1 MAYDPVAD
9 NKQYV
14 LTNMLDNIEGGA
26 SNTMKFLN
34 EKMAD
39 DPDRW
44 DDDVWRFMGQ
54 RIGGALI
61 GGGVGSFGGPKGAL
75 GGAIVGGVIGF
86 DNSAKLLGSIP
97 GMSQLGRFQDAT
109 ADGARYINEKLTPWL
124 DPRVA
129 GWGSRVVTDYLLE
142 RGVRSGTRA
151 VTKGVR
157 AYKAVSKADEIMS
170 AAKQQDLGLQM
181 KGVSERMSAATTLR
195 NSEIR
200 RLGKE
205 LLYDLQHP
213 TASIPKLERNR
224 TTPQIRYRQIFNND
238 PSHRYPSIEDLDLA
252 TRNTQFE
259 NPRINWKKERLK
271 YTPTSAT
278 RWTAIGKRLQ
288 KEYGGSDEF
297 VKGFIKRQ
305 RDTVA
310 TTQGEIK
317 WLNEQMPIEY
327 LQFALTDMVAP
338 NRKTWDGAM
347 MTRLTDDEIIDLTY
361 DLFYRLATKK
371 PKYFDYGHV
380 KSAKNLAAETA
391 AGTLTT
397 ADFASN
403 IRPEI
408 AHSIRDFYKLDPK
421 GPNFNQILA
430 GKKNPKSTD
439 FKIIEPGNI
448 ARGRRQ
454 DMNDFVNMFMNY
466 SPNVEH
472 EYIKALGD
480 WGVAMDNIIPFEWH
494 DHFIEYLR
502 KGIRKWQGSEKGG
515 LLGAYQLRFYPR
527 EIRKLIDDYLND
539 LRDGNFPEELARKD
553 FKVQEA
559 IDEIEGIKGT
569 ADELARQR
577 DVVRRKM
584 PDSLKKDF
592 KNPE

>member
-1 MAYDPVAD
+1 MTTTYDPRAD
-9 NKQYV
+9 DKQYV
-14 LTNMLDNIEGGA
+14 LTGMLDNIENGA
-26 SNTMKFLN
+26 IGTWDWIQKQ
-34 EKMAD
+34 AQD

-44 DDDVWRFMGQ
+44 DDDVLR
-54 RIGGALI
+54 LL
-61 GGGVGSFGGPKGAL
+61 GGGLKNTAW
-75 GGAIVGGVIGF
+75 AISKIPLI
-86 DNSAKLLGSIP
+86 NKLAEGEDWLAHQARK
-97 GMSQLGRFQDAT
+97 MSET
-109 ADGARYINEKLTPWL
+109 LTPWL

-129 GWGSRVVTDYLLE
+129 GWGTRI
-142 RGVRSGTRA
+142 GTGILADKGISKATGA

-157 AYKAVSKADEIMS
+157 AYKAVSKADEIMA
-170 AAKQQDLGLQM
+170 AAKAKDLGLQM
-181 KGVSERMSAATTLR
+181 KGVSERMTAATTLK

-213 TASIPKLERNR
+213 TASIPKLANR

-238 PSHRYPSIEDLDLA
+238 PGHRYPSIEDLDLA

-278 RWTAIGKRLQ
+278 KWTAIGKRLQ

-338 NRKTWDGAM
+338 NRKAWDGAI

-430 GKKNPKSTD
+430 GKKTPKSTD

-472 EYIKALGD
+472 EYVKALGD

-494 DHFIEYLR
+494 DHFTEYLR

-527 EIRKLIDDYLND
+527 EIRKLMDDYLND
-539 LRDGNFPEELARKD
+539 LRDGKFPEELARKD

-559 IDEIEGIKGT
+559 IDEVEGIKAT

>member
-1 MAYDPVAD
+1 MEDDKLLGERMFDAIENGAVGSMQWLQ
-9 NKQYV
+9 KQA
-14 LTNMLDNIEGGA
+14 E
-26 SNTMKFLN
+26 
-34 EKMAD
+34 D
-39 DPDRW
+39 DPDRYT
-44 DDDVWRFMGQ
+44 DDMLR
-54 RIGGALI
+54 LL
-61 GGGVGSFGGPKGAL
+61 GGGVKNVGWAL
-75 GGAIVGGVIGF
+75 SKVPFLDKIAQGEDWLAGKARE
-86 DNSAKLLGSIP
+86 
-97 GMSQLGRFQDAT
+97 MS
-109 ADGARYINEKLTPWL
+109 EELTPWL
-124 DPRVA
+124 DPRFA
-129 GWGSRVVTDYLLE
+129 GWGTRIGTGILADKGIGKAIKGTKVLATAGLDDAGAALMRSNPMFATGAGVSSPGGNVKGVVT
-142 RGVRSGTRA
+142 
-151 VTKGVR
+151 
-157 AYKAVSKADEIMS
+157 
-170 AAKQQDLGLQM
+170 
-181 KGVSERMSAATTLR
+181 RMAAATKFK

-213 TASIPKLERNR
+213 TASIPKLVRNR

-238 PSHRYPSIEDLDLA
+238 PHYRYPSIEDLDLA

-278 RWTAIGKRLQ
+278 KWTAIGKRLQ

-338 NRKTWDGAM
+338 NRKAWDGAI

-421 GPNFNQILA
+421 GPNFSQILA
-430 GKKNPKSTD
+430 GKKKPKSTD

-472 EYIKALGD
+472 EYVKALGD
-480 WGVAMDNIIPFEWH
+480 WGIAMDNIIPFEWH
-494 DHFIEYLR
+494 DHFTEYLR

-559 IDEIEGIKGT
+559 IDEVEGIKGT

-577 DVVRRKM
+577 DLVRREM
-584 PDSLKKDF
+584 PKSLKKDF

>member
-1 MAYDPVAD
+1 MEEKKLLGERMFDAIENGAVGSMQWLQ
-9 NKQYV
+9 KQA
-14 LTNMLDNIEGGA
+14 E
-26 SNTMKFLN
+26 
-34 EKMAD
+34 D
-39 DPDRW
+39 DPDRYT
-44 DDDVWRFMGQ
+44 DDMLR
-54 RIGGALI
+54 LL
-61 GGGVGSFGGPKGAL
+61 GGGVKNVGWAL
-75 GGAIVGGVIGF
+75 SKVPFLDKIAQGEDWLAGKAREM
-86 DNSAKLLGSIP
+86 SA
-97 GMSQLGRFQDAT
+97 
-109 ADGARYINEKLTPWL
+109 ELTPQL
-124 DPRVA
+124 DPRFA
-129 GWGSRVVTDYLLE
+129 GWGTRIGTGILADKGIGKAFKGARVLSQAGLDDAGAALMRSNPMFATGAGVGSPGGNVKGVVTRMSD
-142 RGVRSGTRA
+142 A
-151 VTKGVR
+151 VTLK
-157 AYKAVSKADEIMS
+157 
-170 AAKQQDLGLQM
+170 
-181 KGVSERMSAATTLR
+181 

-238 PSHRYPSIEDLDLA
+238 PNHRYPSIEDLDLA

-278 RWTAIGKRLQ
+278 KWTAIGKRLQ

-310 TTQGEIK
+310 TTTGEIK

-338 NRKTWDGAM
+338 NRKAWDGAI

-430 GKKNPKSTD
+430 GKKKPKSTD

-454 DMNDFVNMFMNY
+454 DMNDFVNMFMSY

-472 EYIKALGD
+472 EYVKALGD

-494 DHFIEYLR
+494 DHFTEYLR

-559 IDEIEGIKGT
+559 IDEVEGIKGT

-577 DVVRRKM
+577 DLVRREM
-584 PDSLKKDF
+584 PKSLKKDF

>member
-1 MAYDPVAD
+1 YYDFTRTRNVLVAMED
-9 NKQYV
+9 DKLLGERMFDAIENGAVGSMQWLQKQA
-14 LTNMLDNIEGGA
+14 E
-26 SNTMKFLN
+26 
-34 EKMAD
+34 D
-39 DPDRW
+39 DPDRYT
-44 DDDVWRFMGQ
+44 DDMLR
-54 RIGGALI
+54 LL
-61 GGGVGSFGGPKGAL
+61 GGGVKNVGWAL
-75 GGAIVGGVIGF
+75 SKVPFLDKIAQGEDWLAGKAREM
-86 DNSAKLLGSIP
+86 SA
-97 GMSQLGRFQDAT
+97 
-109 ADGARYINEKLTPWL
+109 ELTPQL
-124 DPRVA
+124 DPRFA
-129 GWGSRVVTDYLLE
+129 GWGTRI
-142 RGVRSGTRA
+142 GTGILA
-151 VTKGVR
+151 DKGIG
-157 AYKAVSKADEIMS
+157 KAVKGAKYLNKVG
-170 AAKQQDLGLQM
+170 AAKLMDNIPAQAVYADTA
-181 KGVSERMSAATTLR
+181 KDVSTRMADATKFK

-200 RLGKE
+200 RLGKQ

-213 TASIPKLERNR
+213 TASIPKLVRDR

-278 RWTAIGKRLQ
+278 KWTAIGKRLQ

-338 NRKTWDGAM
+338 NRKAWDGAI

-421 GPNFNQILA
+421 GPNFSQILA
-430 GKKNPKSTD
+430 GKKKPKSTD

-454 DMNDFVNMFMNY
+454 DMNDFVNMFMSY

-472 EYIKALGD
+472 EYVKALGD

-494 DHFIEYLR
+494 DHFTEYLR

-527 EIRKLIDDYLND
+527 EIRKLMDDYLNN

-559 IDEIEGIKGT
+559 IDEIEGIKAT
-569 ADELARQR
+569 ADELAKQR
-577 DVVRRKM
+577 AVVRNEM

>member
-1 MAYDPVAD
+1 MEDDKLLGERMFDA
-9 NKQYV
+9 
-14 LTNMLDNIEGGA
+14 IENGA
-26 SNTMKFLN
+26 VGSMQWLQRQA
-34 EKMAD
+34 ED
-39 DPDRW
+39 DPDRYT
-44 DDDVWRFMGQ
+44 DDMLR
-54 RIGGALI
+54 LL
-61 GGGVGSFGGPKGAL
+61 GGGVKNVGWAL
-75 GGAIVGGVIGF
+75 SKVPFLDKIAQGEDWLAGKARE
-86 DNSAKLLGSIP
+86 
-97 GMSQLGRFQDAT
+97 MS
-109 ADGARYINEKLTPWL
+109 EELTPQL
-124 DPRVA
+124 DPRFA
-129 GWGSRVVTDYLLE
+129 GWGTRIGTGLLADKGISEVT
-142 RGVRSGTRA
+142 GA

-157 AYKAVSKADEIMS
+157 AYKAVSKADEIMA

-181 KGVSERMSAATTLR
+181 KGVSERMSDAVTLK

-213 TASIPKLERNR
+213 TTSIPKLQGNR

-278 RWTAIGKRLQ
+278 KWTAIGKRLQ

-310 TTQGEIK
+310 TTTGEIK

-338 NRKTWDGAM
+338 NRKAWDGAAM
-347 MTRLTDDEIIDLTY
+347 ARLADDEIIDLTY

-430 GKKNPKSTD
+430 GKKKPKSTD

-454 DMNDFVNMFMNY
+454 DMNDFVNMFMSY

-472 EYIKALGD
+472 EYVKALGD

-494 DHFIEYLR
+494 DHFTEYLR

-527 EIRKLIDDYLND
+527 EIRKLMDDYLND
-539 LRDGNFPEELARKD
+539 LRDGKFPEELARKD

-569 ADELARQR
+569 ADELAKQR
-577 DVVRRKM
+577 AVVRKEM
-584 PDSLKKDF
+584 PTLKNQF
-592 KNPE
+592 ENPE

>member
-1 MAYDPVAD
+1 MEDDKLLGERMFDAIENGAVGSMQWLQ
-9 NKQYV
+9 KQA
-14 LTNMLDNIEGGA
+14 E
-26 SNTMKFLN
+26 
-34 EKMAD
+34 D
-39 DPDRW
+39 DPDRYT
-44 DDDVWRFMGQ
+44 DDMLR
-54 RIGGALI
+54 LL
-61 GGGVGSFGGPKGAL
+61 GGGVKNVGWAL
-75 GGAIVGGVIGF
+75 SKVPFLDKIAQGEDWLAGKARE
-86 DNSAKLLGSIP
+86 
-97 GMSQLGRFQDAT
+97 MS
-109 ADGARYINEKLTPWL
+109 EELTPWL
-124 DPRVA
+124 DPRFA
-129 GWGSRVVTDYLLE
+129 GWGTRIGTGILADKGIGKAIKGTKVLATAGLDDAGAALMRSNPMFATGAGVSSPGGNVKGVVT
-142 RGVRSGTRA
+142 
-151 VTKGVR
+151 
-157 AYKAVSKADEIMS
+157 
-170 AAKQQDLGLQM
+170 
-181 KGVSERMSAATTLR
+181 RMAAATKFK

-213 TASIPKLERNR
+213 TASIPKLVRNR

-238 PSHRYPSIEDLDLA
+238 PHYRYPSIEDLDLA

-278 RWTAIGKRLQ
+278 KWTAIGKRLQ

-338 NRKTWDGAM
+338 NRKAWDGAI

-421 GPNFNQILA
+421 GPNFSQILA
-430 GKKNPKSTD
+430 GKKKPKSTD

-472 EYIKALGD
+472 EYVKALGD

-494 DHFIEYLR
+494 DHFTEYLR

-559 IDEIEGIKGT
+559 IDEVEGIKGT

-577 DVVRRKM
+577 DLVRREM
-584 PDSLKKDF
+584 PKSLKKDF

>member
-1 MAYDPVAD
+1 MEDDKLLGERMFDAIENGAVGSMQWLQ
-9 NKQYV
+9 KQA
-14 LTNMLDNIEGGA
+14 E
-26 SNTMKFLN
+26 
-34 EKMAD
+34 D
-39 DPDRW
+39 DPDRYT
-44 DDDVWRFMGQ
+44 DDMLR
-54 RIGGALI
+54 LL
-61 GGGVGSFGGPKGAL
+61 GGGVKNVGWAL
-75 GGAIVGGVIGF
+75 SKVPFLDKIAQGEDWLAGKARE
-86 DNSAKLLGSIP
+86 
-97 GMSQLGRFQDAT
+97 MS
-109 ADGARYINEKLTPWL
+109 EELTPWL
-124 DPRVA
+124 DPRFA
-129 GWGSRVVTDYLLE
+129 GWGTRIGTGILADKGIGKAIKGTKVLATAGLDDAGAALMRSNPMFATGAGVSSPGGNVKGVVT
-142 RGVRSGTRA
+142 
-151 VTKGVR
+151 
-157 AYKAVSKADEIMS
+157 
-170 AAKQQDLGLQM
+170 
-181 KGVSERMSAATTLR
+181 RMAAATKFK

-213 TASIPKLERNR
+213 TASIPKLVRNR

-238 PSHRYPSIEDLDLA
+238 PHYRYPSIEDLDLA

-278 RWTAIGKRLQ
+278 KWTAIGKRLQ

-338 NRKTWDGAM
+338 NRKAWDGAI

-421 GPNFNQILA
+421 GPNFSQILA
-430 GKKNPKSTD
+430 GKKKPKSTD

-454 DMNDFVNMFMNY
+454 DMNDFVNMFMSY

-472 EYIKALGD
+472 EYVKALGD

-494 DHFIEYLR
+494 DHFTEYLR

-527 EIRKLIDDYLND
+527 EIRKLMDDYLNN

-559 IDEIEGIKGT
+559 IDEIEGIKAT
-569 ADELARQR
+569 ADELAKQR
-577 DVVRRKM
+577 AVVRNEM

>member
-75 GGAIVGGVIGF
+75 GGAIIGGIMGF
-86 DNSAKLLGSIP
+86 DNSAKLLGNIP
-97 GMSQLGRFQDAT
+97 GMRQLGRFQDAT

-391 AGTLTT
+391 AGKLTT

-430 GKKNPKSTD
+430 GKKKPKSTD

-592 KNPE
+592 KTPE

>member
-1 MAYDPVAD
+1 MEEKKLLGERMFDAIENGAVGSMQWLQ
-9 NKQYV
+9 KQA
-14 LTNMLDNIEGGA
+14 E
-26 SNTMKFLN
+26 
-34 EKMAD
+34 D
-39 DPDRW
+39 DPDRYT
-44 DDDVWRFMGQ
+44 DDMLR
-54 RIGGALI
+54 LL
-61 GGGVGSFGGPKGAL
+61 GGGVKNVGWAL
-75 GGAIVGGVIGF
+75 SKVPFLDKIAQGEDWLAGKARE
-86 DNSAKLLGSIP
+86 
-97 GMSQLGRFQDAT
+97 MS
-109 ADGARYINEKLTPWL
+109 EELTPWL
-124 DPRVA
+124 DPRFA
-129 GWGSRVVTDYLLE
+129 GWGTRIGTGILADKGIGKAFKGARVLSQAGLDDAGAALMRSNPMFATGAGVGSPGGNVKGVVTRMSD
-142 RGVRSGTRA
+142 A
-151 VTKGVR
+151 VTLK
-157 AYKAVSKADEIMS
+157 
-170 AAKQQDLGLQM
+170 
-181 KGVSERMSAATTLR
+181 

-278 RWTAIGKRLQ
+278 KWTAIGKRLQ

-310 TTQGEIK
+310 TTTGEIK

-347 MTRLTDDEIIDLTY
+347 MTRVTDDEIIDLTY

-430 GKKNPKSTD
+430 GKKKPKSTD

-454 DMNDFVNMFMNY
+454 DMNDFVNMFMSY

-472 EYIKALGD
+472 EYVKALGD

-494 DHFIEYLR
+494 DHFTEYLR

-527 EIRKLIDDYLND
+527 EIRKLMDDYLND
-539 LRDGNFPEELARKD
+539 LRDGKFPEELARKD

-569 ADELARQR
+569 ADELAKQR
-577 DVVRRKM
+577 AVVRKEM
-584 PDSLKKDF
+584 PTLKNQF
-592 KNPE
+592 ENPE

>member
-1 MAYDPVAD
+1 MED
-9 NKQYV
+9 NK
-14 LTNMLDNIEGGA
+14 LLGERMFDAIETGA
-26 SNTMKFLN
+26 VGSMQWLQKQA
-34 EKMAD
+34 ED
-39 DPDRW
+39 DPDRYT
-44 DDDVWRFMGQ
+44 DDMLR
-54 RIGGALI
+54 LL
-61 GGGVGSFGGPKGAL
+61 GGGVKNVGWAL
-75 GGAIVGGVIGF
+75 SKVPFLDKIAEGEDWLAGKARE
-86 DNSAKLLGSIP
+86 
-97 GMSQLGRFQDAT
+97 MS
-109 ADGARYINEKLTPWL
+109 EELTPQL
-124 DPRVA
+124 DPRFA
-129 GWGSRVVTDYLLE
+129 GWGTRIGTGILADKGIGKAIKGTKYLNKVGAAKLFDNIPAQ
-142 RGVRSGTRA
+142 A
-151 VTKGVR
+151 V
-157 AYKAVSKADEIMS
+157 YADE
-170 AAKQQDLGLQM
+170 GLD
-181 KGVSERMSAATTLR
+181 VSTRMADATKFK

-213 TASIPKLERNR
+213 TASIPKLTNR
-224 TTPQIRYRQIFNND
+224 TTPQIRYRQIFNDD

-278 RWTAIGKRLQ
+278 KWTAIGKRLQ
-288 KEYGGSDEF
+288 KEYGGSDGF

-338 NRKTWDGAM
+338 NRKSWDGAM
-347 MTRLTDDEIIDLTY
+347 MSRLTDDEIIDLTY

-391 AGTLTT
+391 TGKFTT

-472 EYIKALGD
+472 EYVKALGD
-480 WGVAMDNIIPFEWH
+480 WGVAMDNIIPFERH
-494 DHFIEYLR
+494 DHFTEYLR

-527 EIRKLIDDYLND
+527 EIRKLMDDYLND

-559 IDEIEGIKGT
+559 IDEVEGITAT
-569 ADELARQR
+569 ADELAKQR
-577 DVVRRKM
+577 AVVRREM

>member
-1 MAYDPVAD
+1 MFDAIENGAVGSMQWLQ
-9 NKQYV
+9 KQA
-14 LTNMLDNIEGGA
+14 E
-26 SNTMKFLN
+26 
-34 EKMAD
+34 D
-39 DPDRW
+39 DPDRYT
-44 DDDVWRFMGQ
+44 DDMLR
-54 RIGGALI
+54 LL
-61 GGGVGSFGGPKGAL
+61 GGGVKNVGWAL
-75 GGAIVGGVIGF
+75 SKVPFLDKIAQGEDWLAGKARE
-86 DNSAKLLGSIP
+86 
-97 GMSQLGRFQDAT
+97 MS
-109 ADGARYINEKLTPWL
+109 EELTPWL
-124 DPRVA
+124 DPRFA
-129 GWGSRVVTDYLLE
+129 GWGTRIGTGILADKGIGKAFKGARVLSQAGLDDAGAALMRSNPMFATGAGVGSPGGNVKGVVTRMSD
-142 RGVRSGTRA
+142 A
-151 VTKGVR
+151 VTLK
-157 AYKAVSKADEIMS
+157 
-170 AAKQQDLGLQM
+170 
-181 KGVSERMSAATTLR
+181 

-278 RWTAIGKRLQ
+278 KWTAIGKRLQ

-430 GKKNPKSTD
+430 GKKKPKSTD

-454 DMNDFVNMFMNY
+454 DMNDFVNMFMSY

-472 EYIKALGD
+472 EYVKALGD

-494 DHFIEYLR
+494 DHFTEYLR

-527 EIRKLIDDYLND
+527 EIRKLMDDYLNN

-569 ADELARQR
+569 ADELAKQR
-577 DVVRRKM
+577 AVVRKEM
-584 PDSLKKDF
+584 PTLKNQF
-592 KNPE
+592 ENPE

>member
-1 MAYDPVAD
+1 MAYNPREDDKVYIGT
-9 NKQYV
+9 Q
-14 LTNMLDNIEGGA
+14 LLDNIENGVIGSMQWLQKQA
-26 SNTMKFLN
+26 
-34 EKMAD
+34 ED
-39 DPDRW
+39 DPDRYT
-44 DDDVWRFMGQ
+44 DDMLR
-54 RIGGALI
+54 LL
-61 GGGVGSFGGPKGAL
+61 GGGVKNVGW
-75 GGAIVGGVIGF
+75 AISKIPFLDKIAQGEDWLAGKAREM
-86 DNSAKLLGSIP
+86 SA
-97 GMSQLGRFQDAT
+97 
-109 ADGARYINEKLTPWL
+109 ELTPWL
-124 DPRVA
+124 DPRFA
-129 GWGSRVVTDYLLE
+129 GWGTRIGTGILADKGIGKAFKGAKVLARAGLDDASAALMKSNPMFATGAGVASPGGNVKGVVT
-142 RGVRSGTRA
+142 
-151 VTKGVR
+151 
-157 AYKAVSKADEIMS
+157 
-170 AAKQQDLGLQM
+170 
-181 KGVSERMSAATTLR
+181 RMAAATKFK

-213 TASIPKLERNR
+213 TVSIPKLQGQR

-278 RWTAIGKRLQ
+278 KWTAIGKRLQ

-297 VKGFIKRQ
+297 VKEFIKRQ

-338 NRKTWDGAM
+338 NRKAWDGAI

-430 GKKNPKSTD
+430 GKKKPKSTD

-472 EYIKALGD
+472 EYVKALGD
-480 WGVAMDNIIPFEWH
+480 WGAAMDNIIPFEWH
-494 DHFIEYLR
+494 DHFTEYLR

-559 IDEIEGIKGT
+559 IDEVEGIKAT

-577 DVVRRKM
+577 DLVRREM

>member
-86 DNSAKLLGSIP
+86 DNSAKLLGNIP
-97 GMSQLGRFQDAT
+97 GMSQLGRFQDST

-157 AYKAVSKADEIMS
+157 AYKAVSKADEIM
-170 AAKQQDLGLQM
+170 ALAKQQDLGLQM
-181 KGVSERMSAATTLR
+181 KGVSERMAAATTLK

-238 PSHRYPSIEDLDLA
+238 PNHRYPSIEDLDLA

-278 RWTAIGKRLQ
+278 KWTAIGKRLQ

-310 TTQGEIK
+310 TTTGEIK

-338 NRKTWDGAM
+338 NRKAWDGAI

-430 GKKNPKSTD
+430 GKKKPKSTD

-454 DMNDFVNMFMNY
+454 DMNDFVNMFMSY

-472 EYIKALGD
+472 EYVKALGD

-494 DHFIEYLR
+494 DHFTEYLR

-559 IDEIEGIKGT
+559 IDEVEGIKGT

-577 DVVRRKM
+577 DLVRREM
-584 PDSLKKDF
+584 PKSLKKDF

>member
-1 MAYDPVAD
+1 MEEKKLLGERMFDAIENGAVGSMQWLQ
-9 NKQYV
+9 KQA
-14 LTNMLDNIEGGA
+14 E
-26 SNTMKFLN
+26 
-34 EKMAD
+34 D
-39 DPDRW
+39 DPDRYT
-44 DDDVWRFMGQ
+44 DDMLR
-54 RIGGALI
+54 LL
-61 GGGVGSFGGPKGAL
+61 GGGVKNVGWAL
-75 GGAIVGGVIGF
+75 SKVPFLDKIAQGEDWLAGKAREM
-86 DNSAKLLGSIP
+86 SA
-97 GMSQLGRFQDAT
+97 
-109 ADGARYINEKLTPWL
+109 ELTPQL
-124 DPRVA
+124 DPRFA
-129 GWGSRVVTDYLLE
+129 GWGTRIGTGILADKGIGKAFKGARVLSQAGLDDAGAALMRSNPMFATGAGVGSPGGNVKGVVTRMSD
-142 RGVRSGTRA
+142 A
-151 VTKGVR
+151 VTLK
-157 AYKAVSKADEIMS
+157 
-170 AAKQQDLGLQM
+170 
-181 KGVSERMSAATTLR
+181 

-238 PSHRYPSIEDLDLA
+238 PNHRYPSIEDLDIA
-252 TRNTQFE
+252 TRNTEFE

-278 RWTAIGKRLQ
+278 KWTAIGKRLQ

-310 TTQGEIK
+310 TTTGEIK

-338 NRKTWDGAM
+338 NRKAWDGAI

-421 GPNFNQILA
+421 GPNFSQILA
-430 GKKNPKSTD
+430 GKKKPKSTD

-454 DMNDFVNMFMNY
+454 DMNDFVNMFMSY

-472 EYIKALGD
+472 EYVKALGD

-494 DHFIEYLR
+494 DHFTEYLR

-559 IDEIEGIKGT
+559 IDEVEGIKGT

-577 DVVRRKM
+577 DLVRREM
-584 PDSLKKDF
+584 PKSLKKDF

>member
-1 MAYDPVAD
+1 MTTTYDPRAD
-9 NKQYV
+9 DKQYV
-14 LTNMLDNIEGGA
+14 LTGMLDNIENGA
-26 SNTMKFLN
+26 IGTWDWIQKQ
-34 EKMAD
+34 AQD

-44 DDDVWRFMGQ
+44 DDDVLR
-54 RIGGALI
+54 LL
-61 GGGVGSFGGPKGAL
+61 GGGLKNTAW
-75 GGAIVGGVIGF
+75 AISKIPLI
-86 DNSAKLLGSIP
+86 NKLAEGEDWLAHQARK
-97 GMSQLGRFQDAT
+97 MSET
-109 ADGARYINEKLTPWL
+109 LTPWL

-129 GWGSRVVTDYLLE
+129 GWGTRI
-142 RGVRSGTRA
+142 GTGILADKGISKATGA

-157 AYKAVSKADEIMS
+157 AYKAVSKADEIM
-170 AAKQQDLGLQM
+170 ALAKQQDFGLQM
-181 KGVSERMSAATTLR
+181 KGVSERMAAATTLK

-213 TASIPKLERNR
+213 TVSIPKLQGQR

-278 RWTAIGKRLQ
+278 KWTAIGKRLQ

-317 WLNEQMPIEY
+317 WLNQQMPIEY

-338 NRKTWDGAM
+338 NRKTWDGAIM
-347 MTRLTDDEIIDLTY
+347 ARLTDDEIIDLTY

-421 GPNFNQILA
+421 GTNFNQILA
-430 GKKNPKSTD
+430 GKKKPKSTD

-454 DMNDFVNMFMNY
+454 DMNDFVNMFMSY

-472 EYIKALGD
+472 EYVKALGD

-494 DHFIEYLR
+494 DHFTEYLR

-527 EIRKLIDDYLND
+527 EIRKLMDDYLND
-539 LRDGNFPEELARKD
+539 LRDGKFPEELARKD

-559 IDEIEGIKGT
+559 IDEVEGIKAT

-577 DVVRRKM
+577 DLVRREM

>member
-1 MAYDPVAD
+1 MEDDKLLGERMFDAIENGAVGSMQWLQ
-9 NKQYV
+9 KQA
-14 LTNMLDNIEGGA
+14 E
-26 SNTMKFLN
+26 
-34 EKMAD
+34 D
-39 DPDRW
+39 DPDRYT
-44 DDDVWRFMGQ
+44 DDMLR
-54 RIGGALI
+54 LL
-61 GGGVGSFGGPKGAL
+61 GGGVKNVGWAL
-75 GGAIVGGVIGF
+75 SKVPFLDKIAQGEDWLAGKARE
-86 DNSAKLLGSIP
+86 
-97 GMSQLGRFQDAT
+97 MS
-109 ADGARYINEKLTPWL
+109 EELTPWL
-124 DPRVA
+124 DPRFA
-129 GWGSRVVTDYLLE
+129 GWGTRIGTGILADKGIGKVIKGTKVLATAGLDDAGAALMRSNPMFATGAGVSSPGGNVKGVVT
-142 RGVRSGTRA
+142 
-151 VTKGVR
+151 
-157 AYKAVSKADEIMS
+157 
-170 AAKQQDLGLQM
+170 
-181 KGVSERMSAATTLR
+181 RMAAATKFK

-213 TASIPKLERNR
+213 TASIPKLVRNR

-238 PSHRYPSIEDLDLA
+238 PHYRYPSIEDLDLA

-278 RWTAIGKRLQ
+278 KWTAIGKRLQ

-338 NRKTWDGAM
+338 NRKAWDGAI

-421 GPNFNQILA
+421 GPNFSQILA
-430 GKKNPKSTD
+430 GKKKPKSTD

-454 DMNDFVNMFMNY
+454 DMNDFVNMFMSY

-472 EYIKALGD
+472 EYVKALGD

-494 DHFIEYLR
+494 DHFTEYLR

-527 EIRKLIDDYLND
+527 EIRKLMDDYLNN

-559 IDEIEGIKGT
+559 IDEIEGIKAT
-569 ADELARQR
+569 ADELAKQR
-577 DVVRRKM
+577 AVVRNEM

>member
-1 MAYDPVAD
+1 MAYDPRAD
-9 NKQYV
+9 DKQYV
-14 LTNMLDNIEGGA
+14 LTGMLDNIENGA
-26 SNTMKFLN
+26 IGTWDWIQKQA
-34 EKMAD
+34 ED

-44 DDDVWRFMGQ
+44 DDDVLR
-54 RIGGALI
+54 LL
-61 GGGVGSFGGPKGAL
+61 GGGLKNTAW
-75 GGAIVGGVIGF
+75 AISKIPLI
-86 DNSAKLLGSIP
+86 NKLAEGEDWLAH
-97 GMSQLGRFQDAT
+97 Q
-109 ADGARYINEKLTPWL
+109 ARKMNETLTPWL

-129 GWGSRVVTDYLLE
+129 GWSTRI
-142 RGVRSGTRA
+142 GTGILADKGISKATGA

-157 AYKAVSKADEIMS
+157 AYKAVSKADEIM
-170 AAKQQDLGLQM
+170 ALAKQQDFGLQM
-181 KGVSERMSAATTLR
+181 KGVSERMSDATKFK

-213 TASIPKLERNR
+213 TASIPKLANR
-224 TTPQIRYRQIFNND
+224 TTPQIRYRQIFNDD

-278 RWTAIGKRLQ
+278 KWTAIGKRLQ

-338 NRKTWDGAM
+338 NRKAWDGAM
-347 MTRLTDDEIIDLTY
+347 MTRMTDQQIVDLTY

-391 AGTLTT
+391 AGKLTT

-454 DMNDFVNMFMNY
+454 DMNDFVNMFMSY

-472 EYIKALGD
+472 EYVKALGD

-494 DHFIEYLR
+494 DHFTEYLR

-515 LLGAYQLRFYPR
+515 LLGSYQLRFYPR
-527 EIRKLIDDYLND
+527 EIRKLMDDYLND

-559 IDEIEGIKGT
+559 IDEVEGITAT
-569 ADELARQR
+569 ADELAKQR
-577 DVVRRKM
+577 TVVRREM

>member
-1 MAYDPVAD
+1 MEDDKLLGERMFDAIENGAVGSMQWLQ
-9 NKQYV
+9 KQA
-14 LTNMLDNIEGGA
+14 E
-26 SNTMKFLN
+26 
-34 EKMAD
+34 D
-39 DPDRW
+39 DPDRYT
-44 DDDVWRFMGQ
+44 DDMLR
-54 RIGGALI
+54 LL
-61 GGGVGSFGGPKGAL
+61 GGGVKNVGWAL
-75 GGAIVGGVIGF
+75 SKVPFLDKIAQGEDWLAGKAREM
-86 DNSAKLLGSIP
+86 SA
-97 GMSQLGRFQDAT
+97 
-109 ADGARYINEKLTPWL
+109 ELTPQL
-124 DPRVA
+124 DPRFA
-129 GWGSRVVTDYLLE
+129 GWGTRI
-142 RGVRSGTRA
+142 GTGILA
-151 VTKGVR
+151 DKGIG
-157 AYKAVSKADEIMS
+157 KAVKGAKYLNKVG
-170 AAKQQDLGLQM
+170 AAKLMDNIPAQAVYADTA
-181 KGVSERMSAATTLR
+181 KDVSTRMADATKFK

-200 RLGKE
+200 RLGKQ

-213 TASIPKLERNR
+213 TASIPKLVRDR

-278 RWTAIGKRLQ
+278 KWTAIGKRLQ

-338 NRKTWDGAM
+338 NRKAWDGAI

-421 GPNFNQILA
+421 GPNFSQILA
-430 GKKNPKSTD
+430 GKKKPKSTD

-454 DMNDFVNMFMNY
+454 DMNDFVNMFMSY

-472 EYIKALGD
+472 EYVKALGD

-494 DHFIEYLR
+494 DHFTEYLR

-527 EIRKLIDDYLND
+527 EIRKLMDDYLNN

-559 IDEIEGIKGT
+559 IDEIEGIKAT
-569 ADELARQR
+569 ADELAKQR
-577 DVVRRKM
+577 AVVRNEM

>member
-1 MAYDPVAD
+1 MEDDKLLGERMFDAIENGAVGSMQWLR
-9 NKQYV
+9 KQA
-14 LTNMLDNIEGGA
+14 E
-26 SNTMKFLN
+26 
-34 EKMAD
+34 D
-39 DPDRW
+39 DPDRYT
-44 DDDVWRFMGQ
+44 DDMLR
-54 RIGGALI
+54 LL
-61 GGGVGSFGGPKGAL
+61 GGGVKNVGWAL
-75 GGAIVGGVIGF
+75 SKVPFLDKIAQGEDWLAGKARE
-86 DNSAKLLGSIP
+86 
-97 GMSQLGRFQDAT
+97 MS
-109 ADGARYINEKLTPWL
+109 EELTPWL
-124 DPRVA
+124 DPRFA
-129 GWGSRVVTDYLLE
+129 GWGTRI
-142 RGVRSGTRA
+142 GTGILADKGISKATGA

-157 AYKAVSKADEIMS
+157 AYKAVSKADEIMA
-170 AAKQQDLGLQM
+170 AAKAKELGLQM
-181 KGVSERMSAATTLR
+181 KGVSERMAAATTLK

-213 TASIPKLERNR
+213 AASIPKLERNR

-430 GKKNPKSTD
+430 GKKKPKSTD

>member
-1 MAYDPVAD
+1 MEEKKLLGERMFDAIENGAVGSMQWLQ
-9 NKQYV
+9 KQA
-14 LTNMLDNIEGGA
+14 E
-26 SNTMKFLN
+26 
-34 EKMAD
+34 E
-39 DPDRW
+39 DPDRYT
-44 DDDVWRFMGQ
+44 DDMLR
-54 RIGGALI
+54 LL
-61 GGGVGSFGGPKGAL
+61 GGGVKNVGWAL
-75 GGAIVGGVIGF
+75 SKVPFLDKIAQGEDWLAGKARE
-86 DNSAKLLGSIP
+86 
-97 GMSQLGRFQDAT
+97 MS
-109 ADGARYINEKLTPWL
+109 EELTPQL
-124 DPRVA
+124 DPRFA
-129 GWGSRVVTDYLLE
+129 GWGTRIGTGILADKGIGKAIKGTKVLATAGLDDAGAALMRSNPMFATGAGVGSPGGNVKGVVTRMAD
-142 RGVRSGTRA
+142 A
-151 VTKGVR
+151 TKF
-157 AYKAVSKADEIMS
+157 K
-170 AAKQQDLGLQM
+170 
-181 KGVSERMSAATTLR
+181 

-213 TASIPKLERNR
+213 TASIPKLVRNR

-271 YTPTSAT
+271 YTPTST
-278 RWTAIGKRLQ
+278 TKWTAIGKRLQ

-338 NRKTWDGAM
+338 NRKAWDGAI
-347 MTRLTDDEIIDLTY
+347 MTRLADDEIIDLTY
-361 DLFYRLATKK
+361 DLFYRLATQK

-430 GKKNPKSTD
+430 GKKKPKSTD

-454 DMNDFVNMFMNY
+454 DMNDFVNMFMSY

-472 EYIKALGD
+472 EYVKALGD

-494 DHFIEYLR
+494 DHFTEYLR

-527 EIRKLIDDYLND
+527 EIRKLIDDYLNN

-559 IDEIEGIKGT
+559 IDEVEGIKAT

-584 PDSLKKDF
+584 PTLKNQF
-592 KNPE
+592 ENPKK